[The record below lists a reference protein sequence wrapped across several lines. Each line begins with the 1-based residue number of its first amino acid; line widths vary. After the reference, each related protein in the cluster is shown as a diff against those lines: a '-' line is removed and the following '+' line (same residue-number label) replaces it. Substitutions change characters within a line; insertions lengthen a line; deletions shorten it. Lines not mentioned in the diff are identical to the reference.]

1 MHDIEQIKEH
11 LRQVFASQ
19 KFAVLSTNRA
29 GESHASLV
37 AFAATEDLKGLAFAT
52 DRATRKYANLRENAG
67 IALLIDTRSNREAD
81 LRDAVAITASG
92 AAEEIAGR
100 EREALLACYL
110 GKHPELADFVNTP
123 ACALILVHVSRY
135 SFVSK
140 FQDVVEWQ
148 VS

>member
-1 MHDIEQIKEH
+1 MHDVEQIKER

-29 GESHASLV
+29 GESHANLV
-37 AFAATEDLKGLAFAT
+37 AFAATDDLRGLMFAT
-52 DRATRKYANLRENAG
+52 NRMTRKYANLRENAR

-92 AAEEIAGR
+92 TAEEVAER
-100 EREALLACYL
+100 ERDALLACYL

-123 ACALILVHVSRY
+123 TCALILMNVSRY

-140 FQDVVEWQ
+140 FQEVIEWQ